1 MEDLYSI
8 PFGTLNITLKIREY
22 DISFFLKTLSHQKMY
37 KHKFKILGVW
47 FQSSIKWPQIWRLC
61 LQDT

>member
-22 DISFFLKTLSHQKMY
+22 DISFFKNFLPSEN
-37 KHKFKILGVW
+37 V
-47 FQSSIKWPQIWRLC
+47 
-61 LQDT
+61 